1 MKSKFTSCNHCN
13 FEIKSVKNRKKKTSE
28 ADQINL
34 FIKNK

>member
-13 FEIKSVKNRKKKTSE
+13 FEIKSVKTEKKTSE